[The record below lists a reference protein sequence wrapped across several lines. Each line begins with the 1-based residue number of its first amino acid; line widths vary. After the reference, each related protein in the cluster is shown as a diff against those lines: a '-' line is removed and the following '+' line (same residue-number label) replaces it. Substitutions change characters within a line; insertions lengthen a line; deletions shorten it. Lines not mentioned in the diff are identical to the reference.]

1 MIHVERSLHGM
12 LLDRT
17 LRKCYPSSY
26 WQYNSYFV
34 SESTAMLQV
43 GRFTTVKYD
52 QCLYPGIIMQINQ
65 NNGAEVSVL
74 HKVVGGWNWPS
85 IPDEIDYRPEDIIQP
100 NVMPLIPVNSRGLL
114 KFESNVELHL
124 KQ

>member
-1 MIHVERSLHGM
+1 MVCCLTEHLE
-12 LLDRT
+12 
-17 LRKCYPSSY
+17 KCYPSSY

-43 GRFTTVKYD
+43 GRFTIVKYD

-74 HKVVGGWNWPS
+74 HKVVGGWNWPCT
-85 IPDEIDYRPEDIIQP
+85 PGEIDYCPEDIIQL
-100 NVMPLIPVNSRGLL
+100 NVMPLVPVYCRGLL